1 LNIQGVVLNAE
12 TKLAALLLAEASFQ
26 KYSKVFGHYRN
37 TANSHLVGRLG
48 EFATFAYLR
57 DQNLNPI
64 AHFLELDKIQ
74 NCDIDSTIGR
84 IEVKTWKAEFWD
96 DWGRCVSV
104 NQIASLRRKADL
116 IVWCV
121 ADEIE
126 SDNPKIE
133 FKGWNEVCDIENLE
147 PKMTGK
153 EGRQIFNYQ
162 FDEAS
167 LNPIDS
173 LPTREI
179 NEQGRNIAGSNSPNN
194 G

>member
-1 LNIQGVVLNAE
+1 MTTRGVVLNTE

-48 EFATFAYLR
+48 EFATYTHLKN
-57 DQNLNPI
+57 QGLNPI
-64 AHFLELDKIQ
+64 PNFLELNKIQ
-74 NCDIDSTIGR
+74 NCDIDSRVGR

-104 NQIASLRRKADL
+104 SQLASVKRKADL
-116 IVWCV
+116 IIWCV

-126 SDNPKIE
+126 SDTPKIE
-133 FKGWNEVCDIENLE
+133 FKGWSEVSDIENLE

-153 EGRQIFNYQ
+153 ESRQIYNYQ

-167 LNPIDS
+167 LNSIDS
-173 LPTREI
+173 LITREI
-179 NEQGRNIAGSNSPNN
+179 NEQGRNIAGSNSSDN